1 MFSTDIFSELHQ
13 IINDLKTNPDK
24 YNISINEDKN
34 GATALT
40 LDSDNSHCK
49 IHLKEK
55 KSSPTFVSNN
65 SLMTQTNSNQIETY
79 DIKTKNSINQNSNID
94 DENKRV
100 LKQNIE
106 KIKTSLKEKN
116 SEINKNSKL
125 NTTQNRTNFFKEWAE
140 NKTFQYFTNLN
151 NYNNRF
157 KSKIFNNS
165 DPLTKEKLDTFIN
178 NLIENEQKDL
188 TKISHPFFDIFV
200 KDCQQKKDPINTKT
214 SESTN
219 SSLKSGLSS
228 LDSVR
233 NELYSS
239 ITNYLYFLTG
249 NKDIVKLVFSKQIFD
264 QKFRKLEKT
273 IRNMMT

>member
-34 GATALT
+34 GTTALT

-55 KSSPTFVSNN
+55 KNSPTSVSNN
-65 SLMTQTNSNQIETY
+65 SLTTQTNSNQVEIY
-79 DIKTKNSINQNSNID
+79 NIKTKDSTNQNSNTNN
-94 DENKRV
+94 ENKKI

-106 KIKTSLKEKN
+106 KIKTNLKKKS
-116 SEINKNSKL
+116 SEINKDSKL
-125 NTTQNRTNFFKEWAE
+125 TTQNKTSFLKKLAE
-140 NKTFQYFTNLN
+140 DKVFQYFTKLDCD
-151 NYNNRF
+151 NYF
-157 KSKIFNNS
+157 KPKIFNIS

-178 NLIENEQKDL
+178 NLIENGQKDL
-188 TKISHPFFDIFV
+188 TKISHPSFDIFV
-200 KDCQQKKDPINTKT
+200 KDCRQEKEPINTKT

-219 SSLKSGLSS
+219 SSFKSGLSS

-249 NKDIVKLVFSKQIFD
+249 NKDIVELIFPKQIFD
-264 QKFRKLEKT
+264 QKFRNLEKT
-273 IRNMMT
+273 IRNIMT

>member
-40 LDSDNSHCK
+40 LDSDNSHCR
-49 IHLKEK
+49 IRLKEK
-55 KSSPTFVSNN
+55 KNSPSSILNN
-65 SLMTQTNSNQIETY
+65 SLTTQTSSNQTETY
-79 DIKTKNSINQNSNID
+79 NIKTKNSINQSSNID

-106 KIKTSLKEKN
+106 KIKTSLKEKS

-125 NTTQNRTNFFKEWAE
+125 NTAQNRTNSFKEQAE
-140 NKTFQYFTNLN
+140 NKIFQYFTNLN

-200 KDCQQKKDPINTKT
+200 KDCQQKKEPINTKT
-214 SESTN
+214 SELTN

-249 NKDIVKLVFSKQIFD
+249 NKDIVKLVFPKQIFD
-264 QKFRKLEKT
+264 QKFKNLEKT

>member
-34 GATALT
+34 GTTALT
-40 LDSDNSHCK
+40 LDGDNSHCK
-49 IHLKEK
+49 IRLKEEK
-55 KSSPTFVSNN
+55 NSPTFVSNN
-65 SLMTQTNSNQIETY
+65 SLMTQTNSNQTETY
-79 DIKTKNSINQNSNID
+79 NIKTKNFINQNSID
-94 DENKRV
+94 DENKRA
-100 LKQNIE
+100 LKQSIE
-106 KIKTSLKEKN
+106 KIKTSFKEKN
-116 SEINKNSKL
+116 SKINKNSKL

-140 NKTFQYFTNLN
+140 DKTFQYFTNLN

-157 KSKIFNNS
+157 KPKIFNNS

-200 KDCQQKKDPINTKT
+200 KNYQQKKEPINTKT
-214 SESTN
+214 SESIN

-249 NKDIVKLVFSKQIFD
+249 NKDIVKLVFPKQIFD
-264 QKFRKLEKT
+264 QKFRNLEKT
-273 IRNMMT
+273 IRDMMT

>member
-34 GATALT
+34 GTTALT
-40 LDSDNSHCK
+40 LDGDNSHCK
-49 IHLKEK
+49 IRLKEEK
-55 KSSPTFVSNN
+55 NSPTFVSNN
-65 SLMTQTNSNQIETY
+65 SLMTQTNSNQTETY
-79 DIKTKNSINQNSNID
+79 NIKTKNFINQNSIN
-94 DENKRV
+94 DENKRA
-100 LKQNIE
+100 LKQSIE
-106 KIKTSLKEKN
+106 KIKTSFKEKN
-116 SEINKNSKL
+116 SKINKNSKL

-140 NKTFQYFTNLN
+140 NKAFQYFTNLN

-157 KSKIFNNS
+157 KPKIFNNS

-188 TKISHPFFDIFV
+188 TKIYHPFFDIFV
-200 KDCQQKKDPINTKT
+200 KNCQQKKEPINTKA

-228 LDSVR
+228 LESIR

-249 NKDIVKLVFSKQIFD
+249 NKDIVKLVFPKQIFD
-264 QKFRKLEKT
+264 QKFRNLEKT

>member
-13 IINDLKTNPDK
+13 VINDLKTNPDK

-55 KSSPTFVSNN
+55 KNSPSSILNN
-65 SLMTQTNSNQIETY
+65 SLTTQTNSNQIETY
-79 DIKTKNSINQNSNID
+79 NIKTKNSINQNPNID
-94 DENKRV
+94 DENKKV

-106 KIKTSLKEKN
+106 KIKTSLKEKS
-116 SEINKNSKL
+116 SEINKDSKL
-125 NTTQNRTNFFKEWAE
+125 NTTQNRTNSFKELAE
-140 NKTFQYFTNLN
+140 NKIFQYFMNLN

-157 KSKIFNNS
+157 KPKTFNNS
-165 DPLTKEKLDTFIN
+165 NPLTKEELDTFIN
-178 NLIENEQKDL
+178 NLIKNDQKDL
-188 TKISHPFFDIFV
+188 TKISHPSFDIFV
-200 KDCQQKKDPINTKT
+200 KDYQQKKEPINTKT

-219 SSLKSGLSS
+219 SSLKPSLSS
-228 LDSVR
+228 LESVR

-249 NKDIVKLVFSKQIFD
+249 NKDIAKLVFPKQIFD
-264 QKFRKLEKT
+264 QKFRNLEKT
-273 IRNMMT
+273 IRNIMT

>member
-34 GATALT
+34 GTTALT
-40 LDSDNSHCK
+40 LDGDNSHCR
-49 IHLKEK
+49 IRLKEE

-65 SLMTQTNSNQIETY
+65 SLMTQTNSNQTETY
-79 DIKTKNSINQNSNID
+79 NIKTKNFINQNSID
-94 DENKRV
+94 DENKRA
-100 LKQNIE
+100 LKQSIE
-106 KIKTSLKEKN
+106 KIKTSFKEKN
-116 SEINKNSKL
+116 SKINKDSKL

-140 NKTFQYFTNLN
+140 NKAFQYFTNLN

-157 KSKIFNNS
+157 KPKIFNNS

-200 KDCQQKKDPINTKT
+200 KNYQQKKEPINTKT
-214 SESTN
+214 SESIN

-249 NKDIVKLVFSKQIFD
+249 NKDIVKLVFPKQIFD
-264 QKFRKLEKT
+264 QKFRNLEKT
-273 IRNMMT
+273 IRDMMT

>member
-34 GATALT
+34 GTTALT
-40 LDSDNSHCK
+40 LDGNNSHCR
-49 IHLKEK
+49 IRLKEEK
-55 KSSPTFVSNN
+55 NSPTFVSNN
-65 SLMTQTNSNQIETY
+65 SLTTQTNSNQTETY
-79 DIKTKNSINQNSNID
+79 NIKTKNPINQNSNID
-94 DENKRV
+94 DENIRI

-106 KIKTSLKEKN
+106 KIKTSLKEK
-116 SEINKNSKL
+116 SSKINKDSKL
-125 NTTQNRTNFFKEWAE
+125 NTTQNRTNSFKELAE
-140 NKTFQYFTNLN
+140 NKVFQYLMNLN
-151 NYNNRF
+151 NYNNHF
-157 KSKIFNNS
+157 KPKIFNNS

-200 KDCQQKKDPINTKT
+200 KNSQQKKEPINTKT

-219 SSLKSGLSS
+219 SPLKSGLSS

-249 NKDIVKLVFSKQIFD
+249 NKDIVKLVFPKQIFD
-264 QKFRKLEKT
+264 QKFRNLEKT
-273 IRNMMT
+273 IRDIMT

>member
-24 YNISINEDKN
+24 YKINISEDKN

-40 LDSDNSHCK
+40 LDGDNSHCR

-55 KSSPTFVSNN
+55 KNSPTSVSDN
-65 SLMTQTNSNQIETY
+65 SLMTQTNSNQVETY
-79 DIKTKNSINQNSNID
+79 NIKTKEPINQNLNINN
-94 DENKRV
+94 ENKKI

-106 KIKTSLKEKN
+106 KIKTSLKEKS

-125 NTTQNRTNFFKEWAE
+125 NTIQNKTNSFKELVE
-140 NKTFQYFTNLN
+140 NKAFQYFTKLDCD
-151 NYNNRF
+151 NYF
-157 KSKIFNNS
+157 KPKIFDNS
-165 DPLTKEKLDTFIN
+165 DSLTKEKLDTFIS
-178 NLIENEQKDL
+178 NLIENNQKDL
-188 TKISHPFFDIFV
+188 TKIFHPFFDIFV
-200 KDCQQKKDPINTKT
+200 KDCQQEKEPINTKT
-214 SESTN
+214 PESTN

-249 NKDIVKLVFSKQIFD
+249 NKDIVELVFPKQIFD
-264 QKFRKLEKT
+264 QKFRNLEKT